1 MNFLKLDEL
10 VLNAAGYLVNKAT
23 DKPVNHAAF
32 VEQQK
37 QAEYIV
43 KLSKAIEGKTF
54 KTNKVDDLASIKAEV
69 KASIA
74 NTTKKY
80 VTDPK
85 APVSAV
91 NEELIK
97 FALDFNTY
105 TDTKEVNVKINE
117 FMNQFNSIN
126 DVETVGEYFSEG
138 VVKLNELYTTD
149 QILEAV
155 KSNIAKLGNL

>member
-10 VLNAAGYLVNKAT
+10 ALNAAGYLVNKASN
-23 DKPVNHAAF
+23 KPVNHASF
-32 VEQQK
+32 VEQQR

-43 KLSKAIEGKTF
+43 KLAEAIKDKNF
-54 KTNKVDDLASIKAEV
+54 SVNKVDNLASIKAEV

-80 VTDPK
+80 VTDPTK
-85 APVSAV
+85 PVSAV

-97 FALDFNTY
+97 FAMEFNNY
-105 TDTKEVNVKINE
+105 EDVKEVNVKINE

-138 VVKLNELYTTD
+138 VVKLNALYTTD
-149 QILEAV
+149 QILAAV
-155 KSNIAKLGNL
+155 KSNVAKLGNL